1 MDRRGAASFHIQPA
15 PRNEPPPGSASLPRV
30 TPKGRSMLQI
40 LRRRRALAM
49 ALTAAAASASIAY
62 GAGSGPLS
70 ASAQGGGGANIDLF
84 RPTSGDR
91 SGLDG
96 KVFFVDL
103 KADMNLPLERSG
115 FGGQGPA

>member
-30 TPKGRSMLQI
+30 TPKGCSMLQI

-62 GAGSGPLS
+62 GAGSGPLN
-70 ASAQGGGGANIDLF
+70 ASAQGGGSGSSSGGGGSANIHLF
-84 RPTSGDR
+84 APSSGDR
-91 SGLDG
+91 AGLDSKG
-96 KVFFVDL
+96 FFIDL
-103 KADMNLPLERSG
+103 KADMN
-115 FGGQGPA
+115 